1 MKLPIY
7 IEAAM
12 GVFLVVIL
20 AMAGRN
26 GMIPQ
31 NQKNNVMKQSE
42 VEQKSDS
49 DIQNEK
55 EGVAEEA
62 TDSIEEVAQTDSV
75 AITAQMC
82 SPAGQYPVMGES
94 VVTVD
99 ELADYFNQ
107 SGYEYPSEEL
117 AKGGADTIETF
128 CQIYCEEAEAEDIRA
143 EVAFTQAMKETGFLQ
158 FGGDVSIEQFNFAG
172 IGTTGGGVPGNSY
185 PDVRTGVRA
194 QIQHLKAYATD
205 EPLNQTCVDNRYEY
219 VKKAS
224 APYVQEP
231 GRSRL
236 GDRRELRV

>member
-62 TDSIEEVAQTDSV
+62 TDSIEEVAQTDIV

-82 SPAGQYPVMGES
+82 SPAGQYPVMGRS
-94 VVTVD
+94 VVISINPGGYPSE
-99 ELADYFNQ
+99 ELGADYFNQ
-107 SGYEYPSEEL
+107 SGIFTQNILQLAEEL
-117 AKGGADTIETF
+117 AKGGG
-128 CQIYCEEAEAEDIRA
+128 DIH
-143 EVAFTQAMKETGFLQ
+143 
-158 FGGDVSIEQFNFAG
+158 
-172 IGTTGGGVPGNSY
+172 
-185 PDVRTGVRA
+185 VRTR
-194 QIQHLKAYATD
+194 
-205 EPLNQTCVDNRYEY
+205 
-219 VKKAS
+219 S
-224 APYVQEP
+224 AFCH
-231 GRSRL
+231 R
-236 GDRRELRV
+236 